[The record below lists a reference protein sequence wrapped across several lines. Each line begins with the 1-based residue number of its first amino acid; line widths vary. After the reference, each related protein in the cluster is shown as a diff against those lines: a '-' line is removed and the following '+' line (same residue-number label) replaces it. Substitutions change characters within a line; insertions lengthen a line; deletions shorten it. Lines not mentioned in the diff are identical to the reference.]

1 MSDEENTLNA
11 KQNIL
16 KKKWHLKND
25 DDVFGNDD
33 TVDSNT
39 DSDEDY
45 IDVDWERGVSK
56 LEPFRKVTKAIIRS
70 GKISDEDATRII
82 NLTLD
87 IVDRD
92 DMMLSVSGFASFK
105 KKVAKESLEDFK
117 EKEVGHLCLKFD
129 GK

>member
-1 MSDEENTLNA
+1 MSGEENTPNA
-11 KQNIL
+11 KQN
-16 KKKWHLKND
+16 KKKWHLRND
-25 DDVFGNDD
+25 DDVFDNND

-92 DMMLSVSGFASFK
+92 DMMLSVSGFAYFK